1 MDYFLQQ
8 DIDQMFHTFQSRL
21 NDTLREKLPHTAVG
35 ALSEDL
41 AEEVSLLKDQLISRL
56 DRESRP

>member
-8 DIDQMFHTFQSRL
+8 DIDQLFHTFQSRL
-21 NDTLREKLPHTAVG
+21 NDTLSEKLPHTVVA

-41 AEEVSLLKDQLISRL
+41 DDEISSLKAQLIGRL
-56 DRESRP
+56 NREYRP